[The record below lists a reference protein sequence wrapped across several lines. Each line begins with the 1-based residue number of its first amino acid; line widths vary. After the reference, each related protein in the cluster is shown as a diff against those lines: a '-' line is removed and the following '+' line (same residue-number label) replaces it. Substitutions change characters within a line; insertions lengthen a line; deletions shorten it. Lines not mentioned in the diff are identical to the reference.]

1 MTSVDPLRM
10 YLFEEGLVR
19 FSTHKY
25 TLRNLKCRYAHLTN
39 YSLNKKSRHF
49 VSNDDPEKDD
59 VGSKWSLRALWDYL
73 AKKGEDVRKVRR
85 EIAAVLVKTLIAAE
99 AEITPITHRACP
111 AKTECVA
118 SRARGEG
125 GGSRRRAPSHH
136 TSLAMRALS
145 RARARPLALALA
157 RPGTTT
163 ASSCS
168 VSTCC
173 STRTSSRGSS
183 R

>member
-85 EIAAVLVKTLIAAE
+85 EIASVLVKTLIAAE
-99 AEITPITHRACP
+99 SEITPITHRAFA
-111 AKTECVA
+111 AKTEYNHCFELFGFDVLLDA
-118 SRARGEG
+118 HLKPWLIEVNVS
-125 GGSRRRAPSHH
+125 PS
-136 TSLAMRALS
+136 LM
-145 RARARPLALALA
+145 
-157 RPGTTT
+157 
-163 ASSCS
+163 
-168 VSTCC
+168 
-173 STRTSSRGSS
+173 GSS
-183 R
+183 PLDKRIKGELAASHALLRG